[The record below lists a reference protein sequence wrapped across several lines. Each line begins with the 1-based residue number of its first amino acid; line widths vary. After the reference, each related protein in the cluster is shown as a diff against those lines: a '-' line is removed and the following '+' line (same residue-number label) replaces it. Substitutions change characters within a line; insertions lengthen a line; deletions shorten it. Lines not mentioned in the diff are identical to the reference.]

1 MPSAKKLSSNNV
13 VKIKNTFKKVS
24 ALFLVSFILVI
35 GFVLYFTYM
44 LVSNVL
50 LNQESFKPCID
61 GEMEDKRIYDYATNT
76 AVRNNMMENLKKFIG
91 FLC

>member
-1 MPSAKKLSSNNV
+1 MASAKKLSSNNV

-50 LNQESFKPCID
+50 LNQESFKPSID

-76 AVRNNMMENLKKFIG
+76 VVRNNMMENLKKFIG

>member
-13 VKIKNTFKKVS
+13 VNIKNTLKKVG
-24 ALFLVSFILVI
+24 ALYLVASLLII
-35 GFVLYFTYM
+35 AFVLYFIYM

-50 LNQESFKPCID
+50 LNQESFKPSID

-76 AVRNNMMENLKKFIG
+76 VVRNNMMENLKKFIG

>member
-50 LNQESFKPCID
+50 LNQESFKPSID

>member
-1 MPSAKKLSSNNV
+1 MASAKKLSSNNV

-50 LNQESFKPCID
+50 LNQESFKPSID